1 MPEPLLSP
9 GRRKSLVIKRLERAV
24 PTIRTMFGVRKIGI
38 FGSFARGEHTRRSDL
53 DILIEF
59 EPGYETYK
67 NFIKLA
73 DYLEETVGRKVDL
86 LTESSLSPL
95 LRSYIEPEVIWCEK

>member
-1 MPEPLLSP
+1 MPGPVLSP
-9 GRRKSLVIKRLERAV
+9 RRRKSLAIKRLERAV
-24 PTIRTMFGVRKIGI
+24 PAIKSKFGVRKIGI
-38 FGSFARGEHTRRSDL
+38 FGSYARGDNTRRSDL

-67 NFIKLA
+67 NFIQLA